1 MWALVES
8 NNITKVYPRPTAVT
22 IGFVAATYHTENVL
36 YVEGDKPFP
45 EPEISVG
52 DIKIAI
58 GDLKTP
64 RLGTNYPANIMSM
77 WTASELEAIGI
88 YEVVEDNTNLRGEY
102 YINGEESITFAS
114 GVVTKSY
121 GSATAK
127 SLDDLKAGKKQNV
140 NRDAGSRLFAYDWY
154 TIRAADGGTAIPSA
168 IATYRT
174 AVRTTSNSMC
184 TKIDAVANIDALAA
198 LYVFNDDDPP
208 TRPLGEWPD
217 TL

>member
-1 MWALVES
+1 MWALIEDNS
-8 NNITKVYPRPTAVT
+8 ITRTYTRPTAVT

-36 YVEGDKPFP
+36 YVEGDELPYGKS
-45 EPEISVG
+45 IG
-52 DIKIAI
+52 DSKYAI

-88 YEVVEDNTNLRGEY
+88 YEVVEDNTNLEDSKW
-102 YINGEESITFAS
+102 YINGAESITFAS